1 MLKETTGKYFY
12 SLMEGKAFLNM
23 TDKKNIKAIKDWYIS
38 LN

>member
-23 TDKKNIKAIKDWYIS
+23 TDKKKSKP
-38 LN
+38 